1 MVETL
6 QKKKQL
12 KQLLFMVQV
21 VTLVL
26 YVLSCYTLLARRKLY
41 QQSQQQ
47 NAQLLFYCS
56 GVFFLFL
63 FFKSTHNF
71 KSFFIISS

>member
-47 NAQLLFYCS
+47 NA
-56 GVFFLFL
+56 
-63 FFKSTHNF
+63 
-71 KSFFIISS
+71 

>member
-1 MVETL
+1 
-6 QKKKQL
+6 
-12 KQLLFMVQV
+12 MVQV

-56 GVFFLFL
+56 GVFFFFFFLNRPIILKVFSLFHL
-63 FFKSTHNF
+63 KRIAAFE
-71 KSFFIISS
+71 FIFGFA